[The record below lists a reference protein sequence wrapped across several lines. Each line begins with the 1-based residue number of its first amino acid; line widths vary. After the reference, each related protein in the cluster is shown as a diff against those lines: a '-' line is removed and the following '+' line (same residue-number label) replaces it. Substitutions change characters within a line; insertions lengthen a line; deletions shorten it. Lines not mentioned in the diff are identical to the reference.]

1 MDKLPLLN
9 CLMDYHKENNLILSM
24 PGNKCGKAFLRDE
37 IGRAFVEKLGFL
49 DITENDPLD
58 NLHNPQ
64 GVIKEAEELLAKIY
78 GGNRAFFMVNGSSGG
93 NIISI
98 FSAFNEGDEVLV
110 ERNCHKSVY
119 NGLILR
125 RLKVTYIDPIL
136 DEEHGIFMPP
146 NKEKIYEALKKSK
159 NAKGIILTSP
169 NYYGISYKLIDEL
182 IKELKERGL
191 KIIIDAAH
199 GAHFGMCKKLPKK
212 ISNLADYT
220 ILSAHKTIPSLTQ
233 GGYLIVNEKESDV
246 DFYFNSFITTSPSYL
261 IMASLDYGRY
271 YLEKYGEEDYS
282 NLINMA
288 NTFKEKINKLYKVY
302 IIGNEDLI
310 YNYEEDKSRYIMT
323 VKEGFSGH
331 KLFDYLRK
339 ENIQCEMSFERGV
352 VLILSPINT
361 EEDFEKIYKAID
373 KLNMDITKENNKIKF
388 SFVKPEKVLEPYEV
402 FKKEYETLDF
412 LKCEGKIAKESII
425 PYPPGIPLICAGEV
439 ITKDS
444 INIIKEYLNNK
455 KDVIGVHDN
464 KIKVIKYNYL

>member
-37 IGRAFVEKLGFL
+37 IGREFVEKLGFL

-64 GVIKEAEELLAKIY
+64 GVIKEAEELLAKTY

-146 NKEKIYEALKKSK
+146 NKEKIYEALKNSK
-159 NAKGIILTSP
+159 DAKGIILTSP

-199 GAHFGMCKKLPKK
+199 GAHFGMCKKLPDK

-282 NLINMA
+282 NLINIS
-288 NTFKEKINKLYKVY
+288 NTFKEKINKLNKVY

-310 YNYEEDKSRYIMT
+310 CDYEEDQSRYVMT
-323 VKEGFSGH
+323 LKEGFSGH

-339 ENIQCEMSFERGV
+339 EKIQCEMSFERGV

-361 EEDFEKIYKAID
+361 KEDFEKIYKAID
-373 KLNMDITKENNKIKF
+373 KLNMNIIKENNKIKF

-402 FKKEYETLDF
+402 FKKEYEILNF
-412 LKCEGKIAKESII
+412 EECEGKIAKESII

-455 KDVIGVHDN
+455 KDVIGVYDN
-464 KIKVIKYNYL
+464 KIKVIKNNYL

>member
-37 IGRAFVEKLGFL
+37 IGREFVEKLGFL

-64 GVIKEAEELLAKIY
+64 GVIKEAEELLAKTY

-125 RLKVTYIDPIL
+125 RLKVTYIDPAL

-146 NKEKIYEALKKSK
+146 NKEKIYEALKKSN

-169 NYYGISYKLIDEL
+169 NYYGISYKLIDEV

-191 KIIIDAAH
+191 KVIVDAAH
-199 GAHFGMCKKLPKK
+199 GAHFGMCKRLPKK

-246 DFYFNSFITTSPSYL
+246 EFYFNSFITTSPSYL

-282 NLINMA
+282 KLINIA
-288 NTFKEKINKLYKVY
+288 NTFKEKINKLNKVY

-310 YNYEEDKSRYIMT
+310 CDYEEDQSRYIMT

-352 VLILSPINT
+352 VLILSPTNT
-361 EEDFEKIYKAID
+361 EEDFEKVYKAID
-373 KLNMDITKENNKIKF
+373 KLNMDIIKENNKIKF
-388 SFVKPEKVLEPYEV
+388 SFIKPEKVLEPYEV
-402 FKKEYETLDF
+402 FKKEYEILNFKD
-412 LKCEGKIAKESII
+412 CEGKIAKESII
-425 PYPPGIPLICAGEV
+425 PYPPGIPLICAGE
-439 ITKDS
+439 IIKKDS

-455 KDVIGVHDN
+455 KDVIGVNNN
-464 KIKVIKYNYL
+464 KIKVIKNNFL

>member
-37 IGRAFVEKLGFL
+37 IGREFVEKLGFL

-64 GVIKEAEELLAKIY
+64 GVIKEAEELLAKTY

-93 NIISI
+93 NIVSI

-212 ISNLADYT
+212 ISDLADYT

-233 GGYLIVNEKESDV
+233 GGYLIVNEKQSDV

-282 NLINMA
+282 KLINIA
-288 NTFKEKINKLYKVY
+288 NTFKEKINKLNKVY

-310 YNYEEDKSRYIMT
+310 CDYEEDQSRYIMT

-373 KLNMDITKENNKIKF
+373 KLNMDIIK
-388 SFVKPEKVLEPYEV
+388 EKVLEPYEV
-402 FKKEYETLDF
+402 FKKEYEILNFKD
-412 LKCEGKIAKESII
+412 CEGKIAKESII
-425 PYPPGIPLICAGEV
+425 PYPPGIPLICAGEI

-444 INIIKEYLNNK
+444 INIIKEYLDNK
-455 KDVIGVHDN
+455 KDVIGVNDN
-464 KIKVIKYNYL
+464 KIKVIKNNFM

>member
-37 IGRAFVEKLGFL
+37 IGREFVEKLGVL

-169 NYYGISYKLIDEL
+169 NYYGISYKLIDEV

-191 KIIIDAAH
+191 KVIVDAAH
-199 GAHFGMCKKLPKK
+199 GAHFGMCKRLPKK

-282 NLINMA
+282 NLIDMA
-288 NTFKEKINKLYKVY
+288 NTFKEKINKLNKVY

-310 YNYEEDKSRYIMT
+310 CDYEEDQSRYIMT

-361 EEDFEKIYKAID
+361 EEDFEKVYKAID
-373 KLNMDITKENNKIKF
+373 KLNMDIIKENNKIKF
-388 SFVKPEKVLEPYEV
+388 SFIKPEKVLEPYEV
-402 FKKEYETLDF
+402 FKKEYEILNFKD
-412 LKCEGKIAKESII
+412 CEGKIAKESII
-425 PYPPGIPLICAGEV
+425 PYPPGIPLICAGEIV
-439 ITKDS
+439 TKGS
-444 INIIKEYLNNK
+444 INIIKEYLYNK
-455 KDVIGVHDN
+455 KDVIGVNDN
-464 KIKVIKYNYL
+464 KIKVIKNNFL

>member
-37 IGRAFVEKLGFL
+37 IGREFVEKLGFL

-64 GVIKEAEELLAKIY
+64 GVIKEAEELLAKTY

-169 NYYGISYKLIDEL
+169 NYYGISYKLIDEV

-191 KIIIDAAH
+191 KVIVDAAH
-199 GAHFGMCKKLPKK
+199 GAHFGMCKRLPKK

-282 NLINMA
+282 NLIDMA
-288 NTFKEKINKLYKVY
+288 NTFKEKINKLNKVY
-302 IIGNEDLI
+302 
-310 YNYEEDKSRYIMT
+310 K
-323 VKEGFSGH
+323 
-331 KLFDYLRK
+331 
-339 ENIQCEMSFERGV
+339 
-352 VLILSPINT
+352 
-361 EEDFEKIYKAID
+361 
-373 KLNMDITKENNKIKF
+373 
-388 SFVKPEKVLEPYEV
+388 
-402 FKKEYETLDF
+402 
-412 LKCEGKIAKESII
+412 
-425 PYPPGIPLICAGEV
+425 GE
-439 ITKDS
+439 
-444 INIIKEYLNNK
+444 L
-455 KDVIGVHDN
+455 
-464 KIKVIKYNYL
+464 L

>member
-37 IGRAFVEKLGFL
+37 IGREFVEKLGFL

-125 RLKVTYIDPIL
+125 RIKVTYIDPIL
-136 DEEHGIFMPP
+136 DEEYGIFMPP

-169 NYYGISYKLIDEL
+169 NYYGISYKLIDEV

-191 KIIIDAAH
+191 KVIVDAAH
-199 GAHFGMCKKLPKK
+199 GAHFGMCKRLPKK

-282 NLINMA
+282 NLIDMA
-288 NTFKEKINKLYKVY
+288 NTFKEKINKLNKVY

-310 YNYEEDKSRYIMT
+310 CDYEEDQSRYIMT

-373 KLNMDITKENNKIKF
+373 KLNMDIIKENNKIKF
-388 SFVKPEKVLEPYEV
+388 SFIEPEKVLEPYEV
-402 FKKEYETLDF
+402 FKKEYEILNFKD
-412 LKCEGKIAKESII
+412 CEGKIAKESII

-444 INIIKEYLNNK
+444 IIIIKEYLDNK
-455 KDVIGVHDN
+455 KDVIGVNDN
-464 KIKVIKYNYL
+464 KIKVIKNKFL

>member
-37 IGRAFVEKLGFL
+37 IGREFVEKLGFL

-169 NYYGISYKLIDEL
+169 NYYGISYKLIDEV
-182 IKELKERGL
+182 IKELKEKGL
-191 KIIIDAAH
+191 KVIVDAAH
-199 GAHFGMCKKLPKK
+199 GAHFGMCKRLPNK
-212 ISNLADYT
+212 ISNLADYI

-288 NTFKEKINKLYKVY
+288 NTFKEKINKLDKVY

-310 YNYEEDKSRYIMT
+310 YDYEEDQSRYIMT

-361 EEDFEKIYKAID
+361 EEDFEKVYKTID
-373 KLNMDITKENNKIKF
+373 KLNMDIIKENNKIKF
-388 SFVKPEKVLEPYEV
+388 SFIKPEKVLEPYEV
-402 FKKEYETLDF
+402 FKKEYEILNFKD
-412 LKCEGKIAKESII
+412 CEGKIAKESII
-425 PYPPGIPLICAGEV
+425 PYPPGIPLICAGEI

-455 KDVIGVHDN
+455 KDVIGVNNN
-464 KIKVIKYNYL
+464 KIKVIKNNFL